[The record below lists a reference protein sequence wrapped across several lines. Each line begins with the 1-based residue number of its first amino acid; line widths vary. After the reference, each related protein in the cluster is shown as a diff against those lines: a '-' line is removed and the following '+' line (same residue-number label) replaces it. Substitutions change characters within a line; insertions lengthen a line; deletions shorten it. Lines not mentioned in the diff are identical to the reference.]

1 VLKRRSRQQPHL
13 AEVVETIKKEGL
25 KVVYAEEGFTH
36 PVLNTLARDTGVK
49 IGRLNTMEGLTLDDV
64 RRGEGYVN
72 VMRRNGMALVEG
84 FG

>member
-1 VLKRRSRQQPHL
+1 
-13 AEVVETIKKEGL
+13 
-25 KVVYAEEGFTH
+25 
-36 PVLNTLARDTGVK
+36 
-49 IGRLNTMEGLTLDDV
+49 MEGLTLDDV